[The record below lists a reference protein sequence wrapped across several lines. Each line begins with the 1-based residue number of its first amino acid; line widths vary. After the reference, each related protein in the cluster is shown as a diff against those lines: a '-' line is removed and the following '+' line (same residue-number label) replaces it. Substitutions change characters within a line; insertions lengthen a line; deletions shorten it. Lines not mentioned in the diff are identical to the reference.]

1 MNATPARLRNAKNA
15 MADAE
20 GFCRHVARRVGEID
34 GIEHHPELAALIDE
48 AKAHAEALRKARINL

>member
-1 MNATPARLRNAKNA
+1 

-20 GFCRHVARRVGEID
+20 GFCRHVARRVDEID

-48 AKAHAEALRKARINL
+48 AKAHVEALRKARINL